1 MVTIKQKSKWN
12 VRKTLP
18 EKKKDTGEESE
29 NLNTDFKNSLNW
41 NTRREYRIIV
51 TIDRTFDICE
61 TIIVYIS
68 RLDSEKEKERL
79 EQEK

>member
-1 MVTIKQKSKWN
+1 MLEKHF
-12 VRKTLP
+12 RK
-18 EKKKDTGEESE
+18 KKKDTGEESE

-61 TIIVYIS
+61 TIVVYIS

>member
-1 MVTIKQKSKWN
+1 MLEKHF
-12 VRKTLP
+12 RK
-18 EKKKDTGEESE
+18 KKKDTGEESE